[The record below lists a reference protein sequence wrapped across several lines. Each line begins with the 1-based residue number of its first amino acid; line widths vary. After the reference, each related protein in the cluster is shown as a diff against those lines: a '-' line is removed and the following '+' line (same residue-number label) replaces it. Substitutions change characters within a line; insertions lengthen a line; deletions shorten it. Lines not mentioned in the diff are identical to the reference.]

1 MVNSQPPANQSA
13 TSSTQRDSTEL
24 LSNLQKKFD
33 GFFQS
38 LGDVLTDI
46 TALEVNTMVSK
57 EITGEKFIPWEA
69 YRDLYPINEEY
80 LRQMGVDE
88 SLHPQ
93 YLKLRK
99 SLELGYTL
107 LITDP
112 SSDFYEAEELRT
124 IDTDAPI
131 MTDSEVSLAEIE
143 SKLPNPH
150 DSKNCQYLR
159 SLLANSRF
167 LSLLRK
173 NSELKAALDAR
184 SETILSTQTPQFSQL
199 SSPTF
204 KTDVI
209 YAQTVIQIDG
219 DVMSRYSQEIF
230 NHPQRDLI
238 LQIHKISVESGHQ
251 QWRGLFGF
259 VISMVRDTLD
269 RGLGSAIVSLPR
281 NQSNGSN

>member
-1 MVNSQPPANQSA
+1 MVNSQPPTNQSA
-13 TSSTQRDSTEL
+13 TSSTQRNSTEL

-112 SSDFYEAEELRT
+112 SSEFYEAEELRT

-150 DSKNCQYLR
+150 DSKNCEYLR

-219 DVMSRYSQEIF
+219 DIMSRYSQEIF

-259 VISMVRDTLD
+259 VINMVRDTLD

>member
-1 MVNSQPPANQSA
+1 MVNSQPPANQNT
-13 TSSTQRDSTEL
+13 TSSTQRNSTEL

-112 SSDFYEAEELRT
+112 SSEFYEAEELRT

-150 DSKNCQYLR
+150 DSKNCEYLR

-219 DVMSRYSQEIF
+219 DIMSRYSQEIF

-259 VISMVRDTLD
+259 VINMVRDTLD

>member
-1 MVNSQPPANQSA
+1 MVNSQPPANQNA
-13 TSSTQRDSTEL
+13 TSSTQRNSTEL

-57 EITGEKFIPWEA
+57 EITGEKFIPWKA

-112 SSDFYEAEELRT
+112 SSDFYEAEELRA

-131 MTDSEVSLAEIE
+131 LTESEVSLAEIE

-150 DSKNCQYLR
+150 NSKNCEYLR

-184 SETILSTQTPQFSQL
+184 SENLLSTQAPQFSQL

-219 DVMSRYSQEIF
+219 DIMSRYSQEIF

-259 VISMVRDTLD
+259 VINMVRDTLD